1 MSDDMKKTKTSY
13 LTLAALFSALAYL
26 TVFVFRI
33 PFIPAVSWLKF
44 EAKDCV
50 IALESLILGPSF
62 GVMTSLIVSLLEM
75 VTISDTGPI
84 GALMNFLS
92 TCSFVLPVGLMY
104 KYKKSAKTA
113 VIGLC
118 FSVVLTTSVMLMWNY
133 FITPL
138 YLNTPREVIAKLIL
152 PGFLPFNLIKY
163 TVNACLTYVLYK
175 PLITVLRKSRMLP
188 ESERPRNNS
197 KGAVA
202 IYIVCAI
209 IILAAVI
216 GAIIISNT

>member
-1 MSDDMKKTKTSY
+1 MKKTKTAY

-33 PFIPAVSWLKF
+33 PFIPAVGWLKF

-50 IALESLILGPSF
+50 IALESLILGPSY

-118 FSVVLTTSVMLMWNY
+118 FSVVLTTALMLMWNY

-138 YLNTPREVIAKLIL
+138 YLDTPRELIVPLLL
-152 PGFLPFNLIKY
+152 PGFLPFNLIKC
-163 TVNACLTYVLYK
+163 TINACLTYILYK

-188 ESERPRNNS
+188 ESSHKTPS
-197 KGAVA
+197 TKGAVA
-202 IYIVCAI
+202 VYIICSIVV
-209 IILAAVI
+209 LASIV
-216 GAIIISNT
+216 GAIVISIK

>member
-1 MSDDMKKTKTSY
+1 MKKTKTAY

-33 PFIPAVSWLKF
+33 PFIPAVGWLKF
-44 EAKDCV
+44 ESKDCV
-50 IALESLILGPSF
+50 IALESLILGPSY
-62 GVMTSLIVSLLEM
+62 GVITSLIVSLLEM

-118 FSVVLTTSVMLMWNY
+118 FSVVLTTALMLMWNY

-138 YLNTPREVIAKLIL
+138 YLNTPRELIVPLLL
-152 PGFLPFNLIKY
+152 PGFLPFNLIKC
-163 TVNACLTYVLYK
+163 TINACLTYILYK

-188 ESERPRNNS
+188 ESSHKTPSS

-202 IYIVCAI
+202 VYIICSIVV
-209 IILAAVI
+209 LAAIV
-216 GAIIISNT
+216 GAIVISIK

>member
-1 MSDDMKKTKTSY
+1 MKKTKTAY

-33 PFIPAVSWLKF
+33 PFIPAVGWLKF

-50 IALESLILGPSF
+50 IALESLILGPSY

-118 FSVVLTTSVMLMWNY
+118 FSAVLTTALMLMWNY

-138 YLNTPREVIAKLIL
+138 YLDTPRELIVPLLL
-152 PGFLPFNLIKY
+152 PGFLPFNLIKC
-163 TVNACLTYVLYK
+163 TINACLTYILYK

-188 ESERPRNNS
+188 ESSHKTPS
-197 KGAVA
+197 TKGAVA
-202 IYIVCAI
+202 VYIICSIVV
-209 IILAAVI
+209 LASIV
-216 GAIIISNT
+216 GAIVISIK

>member
-1 MSDDMKKTKTSY
+1 MKKTKTAY

-33 PFIPAVSWLKF
+33 PFIPAVGWLKF

-50 IALESLILGPSF
+50 IALESLILGPSY

-118 FSVVLTTSVMLMWNY
+118 FSVVLTTALMLMWNY

-138 YLNTPREVIAKLIL
+138 YLNTPRELIVSLLL

-163 TVNACLTYVLYK
+163 TINACLTYILYK

-188 ESERPRNNS
+188 ESSHKTPS
-197 KGAVA
+197 TKGAVA
-202 IYIVCAI
+202 VYIICSIVV
-209 IILAAVI
+209 LASIV
-216 GAIIISNT
+216 GAIVISIK

>member
-1 MSDDMKKTKTSY
+1 MKKTKTTY

-33 PFIPAVSWLKF
+33 PFIPAVGWLKF

-50 IALESLILGPSF
+50 IALESLILGPSY

-118 FSVVLTTSVMLMWNY
+118 FSVVLTTALMLMWNY

-138 YLNTPREVIAKLIL
+138 YLNTPRELIVPLLL
-152 PGFLPFNLIKY
+152 PGFLPFNLIKC
-163 TVNACLTYVLYK
+163 TINACLTYILYK
-175 PLITVLRKSRMLP
+175 PLVTVLRKSRMLP
-188 ESERPRNNS
+188 ESSHKTPS
-197 KGAVA
+197 TKGAVA
-202 IYIVCAI
+202 VYIICSIVVLVSI
-209 IILAAVI
+209 V
-216 GAIIISNT
+216 GAIVISIK

>member
-1 MSDDMKKTKTSY
+1 MKKTKTAY

-33 PFIPAVSWLKF
+33 PFIPAVGWLKF

-50 IALESLILGPSF
+50 IALESLILGPSY

-118 FSVVLTTSVMLMWNY
+118 FSVVLTTALMLMWNY

-138 YLNTPREVIAKLIL
+138 YLNTPRELIVPLLL
-152 PGFLPFNLIKY
+152 PGFLPFNLIKC
-163 TVNACLTYVLYK
+163 TINACLTYILYK

-188 ESERPRNNS
+188 ESSHKTPS
-197 KGAVA
+197 TKGAVA
-202 IYIVCAI
+202 VYIICSIVV
-209 IILAAVI
+209 LAAIV
-216 GAIIISNT
+216 GAIVISIK

>member
-1 MSDDMKKTKTSY
+1 MKKTKTAY

-33 PFIPAVSWLKF
+33 PFIPAVGWLKF

-50 IALESLILGPSF
+50 IALESLILGPSY

-113 VIGLC
+113 VIGLF
-118 FSVVLTTSVMLMWNY
+118 FSVVLTTALMLMWNY

-138 YLNTPREVIAKLIL
+138 YLNTPRELIVPLLL
-152 PGFLPFNLIKY
+152 PGFLPFNLIKC
-163 TVNACLTYVLYK
+163 TINACLTYILYK

-188 ESERPRNNS
+188 ESSHKTPS
-197 KGAVA
+197 TKGAVA
-202 IYIVCAI
+202 VYIICSIVV
-209 IILAAVI
+209 LASIV
-216 GAIIISNT
+216 GAIVISIK

>member
-1 MSDDMKKTKTSY
+1 MKKTKTAY

-33 PFIPAVSWLKF
+33 PFIPAVGWLKF

-50 IALESLILGPSF
+50 IALESLILGPSY

-118 FSVVLTTSVMLMWNY
+118 FSVVLTTALMLMWNY

-138 YLNTPREVIAKLIL
+138 YLNTPRELIVPLLL
-152 PGFLPFNLIKY
+152 PGFLPFNLIKC
-163 TVNACLTYVLYK
+163 TINACLTYILYK

-188 ESERPRNNS
+188 ESSHKTPS
-197 KGAVA
+197 TKGAVA
-202 IYIVCAI
+202 VYIICSIVIFAAI
-209 IILAAVI
+209 V
-216 GAIIISNT
+216 GAIVISIK

>member
-1 MSDDMKKTKTSY
+1 MKKTKTTY

-33 PFIPAVSWLKF
+33 PFIPAVGWLKF

-50 IALESLILGPSF
+50 IALESLILGPSY

-118 FSVVLTTSVMLMWNY
+118 FSVVLTTSLMLMWNY

-138 YLNTPREVIAKLIL
+138 YLNTPRELIVPLLL

-163 TVNACLTYVLYK
+163 TINACLTYILYK

-188 ESERPRNNS
+188 ESANGAKTT
-197 KGAVA
+197 KGAAAV
-202 IYIVCAI
+202 YIICSC
-209 IILAAVI
+209 IILAAIV
-216 GAIIISNT
+216 GAIVISIK

>member
-1 MSDDMKKTKTSY
+1 MKKTKTAY

-33 PFIPAVSWLKF
+33 PFIPTVGWLKF

-50 IALESLILGPSF
+50 IALESLILGPSY

-118 FSVVLTTSVMLMWNY
+118 FSVVLTTALMLMWNY

-138 YLNTPREVIAKLIL
+138 YLNTPRELIVPLLL

-163 TVNACLTYVLYK
+163 TINACLTYILYK
-175 PLITVLRKSRMLP
+175 PLVTVLRKSRMLP
-188 ESERPRNNS
+188 ESSHKTPS
-197 KGAVA
+197 TKGAVA
-202 IYIVCAI
+202 VYIICSIVV
-209 IILAAVI
+209 LASIV
-216 GAIIISNT
+216 GAIVISIK

>member
-1 MSDDMKKTKTSY
+1 MKKTKTAY

-33 PFIPAVSWLKF
+33 PFIPAVGWLKF

-50 IALESLILGPSF
+50 IALESLILGPSY

-118 FSVVLTTSVMLMWNY
+118 FSVVLTTALMLMWNY

-138 YLNTPREVIAKLIL
+138 YLNTPRELIVPLLL
-152 PGFLPFNLIKY
+152 PGFLPFNLIKC
-163 TVNACLTYVLYK
+163 TINACLTYILYK

-188 ESERPRNNS
+188 ESSHKTPS
-197 KGAVA
+197 TKGAVVV
-202 IYIVCAI
+202 YIICSIVV
-209 IILAAVI
+209 LASIV
-216 GAIIISNT
+216 GAIVISIK

>member
-1 MSDDMKKTKTSY
+1 MKKTKTAY

-33 PFIPAVSWLKF
+33 PFIPAVGWLKF

-50 IALESLILGPSF
+50 IALESLILGPSY

-118 FSVVLTTSVMLMWNY
+118 FSVVLTTALMLMWNY

-138 YLNTPREVIAKLIL
+138 YLDTPRELIVPLLL
-152 PGFLPFNLIKY
+152 PGFLPFNLIKC
-163 TVNACLTYVLYK
+163 TINACLTYILYK

-188 ESERPRNNS
+188 ESSHKTPS
-197 KGAVA
+197 TKGAVA
-202 IYIVCAI
+202 VYIICSIVV
-209 IILAAVI
+209 LAAIV
-216 GAIIISNT
+216 GAIVISIK

>member
-1 MSDDMKKTKTSY
+1 MKKTKTTY

-33 PFIPAVSWLKF
+33 PFIPAVGWLKF

-50 IALESLILGPSF
+50 IALESLILGPSY

-118 FSVVLTTSVMLMWNY
+118 FSVVLTTALMLMWNY

-138 YLNTPREVIAKLIL
+138 YLNTPRELIVPLLL

-163 TVNACLTYVLYK
+163 TINACLTYILYK

-188 ESERPRNNS
+188 ESSHKTPS
-197 KGAVA
+197 TKGAAAV
-202 IYIVCAI
+202 YIICSVV
-209 IILAAVI
+209 ILAAIV
-216 GAIIISNT
+216 GAIVISIK

>member
-1 MSDDMKKTKTSY
+1 MKKTKTAY

-33 PFIPAVSWLKF
+33 PFIPAVGWLKF

-50 IALESLILGPSF
+50 IALESLILGPSY

-118 FSVVLTTSVMLMWNY
+118 FSVVLTTALMLMWNY

-138 YLNTPREVIAKLIL
+138 YLNTPRELIVPLLL
-152 PGFLPFNLIKY
+152 PGFLPFNLIKC
-163 TVNACLTYVLYK
+163 TINACLTYILYK

-188 ESERPRNNS
+188 ESSHKTPS
-197 KGAVA
+197 TKGAVA
-202 IYIVCAI
+202 VYIICSIVV
-209 IILAAVI
+209 LASIV
-216 GAIIISNT
+216 GAIVISIK

>member
-1 MSDDMKKTKTSY
+1 MKKTKTAY

-33 PFIPAVSWLKF
+33 PFIPAVGWLKF

-50 IALESLILGPSF
+50 IALESLILGPSY

-118 FSVVLTTSVMLMWNY
+118 FSVVLTTALMLMWNY

-138 YLNTPREVIAKLIL
+138 YLNTPRELIVPLLL

-163 TVNACLTYVLYK
+163 TINACLTYILYK

-188 ESERPRNNS
+188 ESSHKTPS
-197 KGAVA
+197 TKGAVA
-202 IYIVCAI
+202 VYIICSIVV
-209 IILAAVI
+209 LASIV
-216 GAIIISNT
+216 GAIVISIK